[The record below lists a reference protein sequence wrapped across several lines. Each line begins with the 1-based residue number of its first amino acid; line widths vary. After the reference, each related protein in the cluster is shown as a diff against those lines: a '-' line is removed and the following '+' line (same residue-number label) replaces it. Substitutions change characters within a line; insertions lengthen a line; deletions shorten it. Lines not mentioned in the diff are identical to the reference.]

1 MATPTKTDL
10 MNFSTYV
17 ISASMVT
24 LKNDG
29 IDSVPIQR
37 ASGSLTSPHVELSL
51 LINAPTGH
59 SHVSGSV
66 AEYDAWHFSLRGLV
80 VTNRQVNDVTHS
92 LYTSKVLNK
101 LGDPRN
107 YSMPFHAVTT
117 IKPTQIVTGFD
128 AANSLDHSTIYLD
141 GQVWIKPEYYLV

>member
-1 MATPTKTDL
+1 MATKEQLLD
-10 MNFSTYV
+10 FSTY
-17 ISASMVT
+17 ILSASMVT
-24 LKNDG
+24 LKDAG

-66 AEYDAWHFSLRGLV
+66 SEYDAWNFSLRALV
-80 VTNRQVNDVTHS
+80 VTNRITNDVSHS
-92 LYTSKVLNK
+92 IYTSKVLNK

-107 YSMPFHAVTT
+107 YNMPYHA
-117 IKPTQIVTGFD
+117 IPYLKPTQIVTGFD
-128 AANSLDHSTIYLD
+128 ANAGLDHSTVYYD
-141 GQVWIKPEYYLV
+141 GQVWIKNEFYLV